1 MSPATFSPKSLRT
14 PSAITTLL
22 LSTILLSGC
31 ALPKFSAAE
40 KEIADTLTSS
50 KYQPATREFRDNIET
65 QDLLAQ
71 AAFWSREHN
80 LNPGDLEAAI
90 KLAAAIRK
98 MGNPAQAIEITQQ
111 TRALYPRDPYLAAEY
126 AAALIASERGG
137 DAMET
142 LDTALRTS
150 PGYARLWSLKGAALD
165 QLEDYELAR
174 KHYAKALQ
182 ITPYDPNV
190 LANIGLSYALS
201 GDVQTAEE
209 WLRRAANIPGAG
221 ASVRQNLAIV
231 LQLQGKNQEADKL
244 IPNLRQ
250 AALGSLNTYNGR
262 SGSPS
267 QPHQTQPQHARP
279 QHSQSSRH
287 SHHPSSSASTATPH
301 TNYQAKP
308 PQTRAYQNPTTRP
321 SQQGSS
327 HQSYNGSPYSS
338 ASDAARAAAQNQTRK
353 REIRPVTNPTSEQ
366 KSILDQ
372 LARNVGPKSS
382 LPNTLSRSEPS
393 GYYPGRNTRAAPP
406 PTANPD
412 TQASSS
418 AYPSPLQYG
427 NNYGQAS
434 QATAAP
440 TLRRGPARQR

>member
-1 MSPATFSPKSLRT
+1 
-14 PSAITTLL
+14 
-22 LSTILLSGC
+22 
-31 ALPKFSAAE
+31 
-40 KEIADTLTSS
+40 
-50 KYQPATREFRDNIET
+50 
-65 QDLLAQ
+65 
-71 AAFWSREHN
+71 
-80 LNPGDLEAAI
+80 
-90 KLAAAIRK
+90 
-98 MGNPAQAIEITQQ
+98 
-111 TRALYPRDPYLAAEY
+111 
-126 AAALIASERGG
+126 
-137 DAMET
+137 
-142 LDTALRTS
+142 
-150 PGYARLWSLKGAALD
+150 
-165 QLEDYELAR
+165 
-174 KHYAKALQ
+174 
-182 ITPYDPNV
+182 
-190 LANIGLSYALS
+190 
-201 GDVQTAEE
+201 
-209 WLRRAANIPGAG
+209 
-221 ASVRQNLAIV
+221 VRQNLAIV

-244 IPNLRQ
+244 IPNSRQ

-267 QPHQTQPQHARP
+267 QPHYTQPQHARP

-338 ASDAARAAAQNQTRK
+338 ASDAARAA
-353 REIRPVTNPTSEQ
+353 TSEQ

-440 TLRRGPARQR
+440 TLRRGPARLYFRVVRIKPSNL